1 MQKFSTW
8 MILSLAVIF
17 WLLRIAATYTYV
29 MGMDFIVEP
38 LSLELEISLLFIALL
53 AFILLAKRKML
64 GAIIYIIAYDGYFG
78 VDIFNKFIAM
88 QEGTLASLDYM
99 SIFFSFAGMIL
110 PIIALFDLLL
120 DKNRTAHPKD
130 KKTDWF
136 YKDEK
141 FDRQKDERADT
152 NNYRTL

>member
-1 MQKFSTW
+1 
-8 MILSLAVIF
+8 
-17 WLLRIAATYTYV
+17 
-29 MGMDFIVEP
+29 
-38 LSLELEISLLFIALL
+38 
-53 AFILLAKRKML
+53 
-64 GAIIYIIAYDGYFG
+64 
-78 VDIFNKFIAM
+78 M
-88 QEGTLASLDYM
+88 QEGALASLDYM

>member
-53 AFILLAKRKML
+53 AVVLLAKRKML

-88 QEGTLASLDYM
+88 QEGALASLDYM

-152 NNYRTL
+152 NNYITL

>member
-1 MQKFSTW
+1 MYLALTNKRYLHKKIYYVTIRIIKTKVKRGKYKMQKFSTW

-53 AFILLAKRKML
+53 AFVLLAKRKML

-78 VDIFNKFIAM
+78 VDIFNKFIA
-88 QEGTLASLDYM
+88 YI
-99 SIFFSFAGMIL
+99 SIRWIQYFKMC
-110 PIIALFDLLL
+110 IIIII
-120 DKNRTAHPKD
+120 
-130 KKTDWF
+130 
-136 YKDEK
+136 
-141 FDRQKDERADT
+141 
-152 NNYRTL
+152 

>member
-53 AFILLAKRKML
+53 AFVLLAKRKML

-88 QEGTLASLDYM
+88 QEGALASLDYM